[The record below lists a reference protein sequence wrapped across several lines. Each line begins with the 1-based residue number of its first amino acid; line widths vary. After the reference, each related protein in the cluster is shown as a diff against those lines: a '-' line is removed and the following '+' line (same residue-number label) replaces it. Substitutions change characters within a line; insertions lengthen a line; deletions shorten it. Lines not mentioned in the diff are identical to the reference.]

1 MESTS
6 LFEREALTHMS
17 SLRSFASSLCKDPQ
31 RVDDLVQE
39 TLLKAFKY
47 FHTYSEGTNC
57 RAWLFQICKNLYFN
71 ERRRRQFEPVLVDF
85 QDEGG
90 TDHSDRDVSEE
101 RELHPQPVD
110 NRTGL
115 MHERLFGDEVTVA
128 LASIPGEYQTALI
141 LSDVEGYSY
150 EEIATFLG
158 APLGTVRSRIHRGRK
173 LMARKLGDYARREG
187 YREFGIERR
196 AAA

>member
-1 MESTS
+1 MESIS
-6 LFEREALTHMS
+6 LFEREALAHLS

-71 ERRRRQFEPVLVDF
+71 EHRRRQFEPVLVDF

-90 TDHSDRDVSEE
+90 ADHADRDVAEE
-101 RELHPQPVD
+101 REFHPQPVD
-110 NRTGL
+110 HASGL
-115 MHERLFGDEVTVA
+115 MQEQLFGDEVTMA
-128 LASIPGEYQTALI
+128 LASIPCEYQTALL

-150 EEIATFLG
+150 EEIASFLG

-187 YREFGIERR
+187 YFLPGIERR